1 MKLLTASFLFL
12 LFSCASVT
20 PVSEYE
26 TFNSARDEFRKRN
39 AKSEFISNYNEI
51 PKFPKLRRTMAPG
64 HIFSLKHPSDDK
76 LKGRFRVAFDGTL
89 VLPYG
94 VRIKVNGL
102 TFAQLRA
109 KVFQA
114 YSKFFQRGVDN
125 VEFKLLYRDYWVD
138 VRGFVK
144 KSGRYLVT
152 QTESIDKVIDRAGGL
167 NGDLKSGFY
176 KASIQQQDKSYVI
189 SLNQYFQNNYY
200 SNAFVWTGGDSI
212 FVAEQDENEMSDSIP
227 IVSVLGGVN
236 SPGKVLYKEKANL
249 FYYLGKSGGV
259 IPNLATE
266 RTLIVRQTKD
276 GLKKIRFD
284 LSDTDSIPHIYPQD
298 TIILQSDAR
307 NSKDRLFD
315 RSIQILS
322 IITSIALILAI

>member
-1 MKLLTASFLFL
+1 M
-12 LFSCASVT
+12 SCGSLT
-20 PVSEYE
+20 PVSQYE
-26 TFNSARDEFRKRN
+26 TYNSAQDEFRKRDS
-39 AKSEFISNYNEI
+39 KSEFISDYNEI
-51 PKFPKLRRTMAPG
+51 PKFPELRRTMAPG

-76 LKGRFRVAFDGTL
+76 LKGRFRAAFDGTL

-94 VRIKVNGL
+94 VRINVKGL
-102 TFAQLRA
+102 SFKQLRE
-109 KVFQA
+109 KVLKA
-114 YSKFFQRGVDN
+114 YAKFFQRGVES

-176 KASIQQQDKSYVI
+176 KASIKQQDKSYVI

-212 FVAEQDENEMSDSIP
+212 FVAEQDENEMSQSIP
-227 IVSVLGGVN
+227 IVSVLGGVT
-236 SPGKVLYKEKANL
+236 SPGKVLYKERADI

-266 RTLIVRQTKD
+266 RSIIIRKTKN
-276 GLKKIRFD
+276 GLKDIRFD
-284 LSDTDSIPHIYPQD
+284 LADIDSLPHIYPQD
-298 TIILQSDAR
+298 TILLQGDAR
-307 NSKDRLFD
+307 NRKDRIFD

-322 IITSIALILAI
+322 IITSIFLIQSIQ

>member
-1 MKLLTASFLFL
+1 MKIVALSLAFV

-26 TFNSARDEFRKRN
+26 TYTAAKAEFEKRN
-39 AKSEFISNYNEI
+39 AQSDFISNYNQI
-51 PKFPKLRRTMAPG
+51 PKFKNLRGKMAPG

-76 LKGRFRVAFDGTL
+76 LKGRYRAAFDGTL

-102 TFAQLRA
+102 TFSQLKA
-109 KVFQA
+109 KVLKA
-114 YSKFFQRGVDN
+114 YGKFFQRGVDN

-167 NGDLKSGFY
+167 NGDLKKGFY
-176 KASIQQQDKSYVI
+176 KASIKQQNKSYVI

-212 FVAEQDENEMSDSIP
+212 FVAEQDENEMSESIP
-227 IVSVLGGVN
+227 IVSVLGGVS

-266 RTLIVRQTKD
+266 RTLIIRQTKD

-284 LSDTDSIPHIYPQD
+284 LADTDSIPHIYPQD

-307 NSKDRLFD
+307 NSQDRLID

-322 IITSIALILAI
+322 IITTVALILAI